1 MVFTNDR
8 NEQSANKQVGAVYT
22 LAAASGIFASLQQL
36 IKREDAR
43 VPSWP
48 QATVTRRYAYAKIFA
63 CARFANRFAFIY
75 LLMYSFIELPKE
87 KKESV
92 PYFLKI

>member
-1 MVFTNDR
+1 MVFTDDS

-22 LAAASGIFASLQQL
+22 LADASGIFASLQQL
-36 IKREDAR
+36 IKREDTR

-48 QATVTRRYAYAKIFA
+48 QAIVTRRYAYAKIFA

-75 LLMYSFIELPKE
+75 LLTCSFIELPKE
-87 KKESV
+87 KRV
-92 PYFLKI
+92 GIIF

>member
-1 MVFTNDR
+1 MVFTDDSNG
-8 NEQSANKQVGAVYT
+8 QSANKQVGAVYT
-22 LAAASGIFASLQQL
+22 LADASGIFASLHQL

-48 QATVTRRYAYAKIFA
+48 QATDTRYAYAKMFA

-75 LLMYSFIELPKE
+75 LLMCSFIELPKE
-87 KKESV
+87 MKE
-92 PYFLKI
+92 YRRYLIR